1 MVLVVA
7 VGLVASGFVVVT
19 LLVGG
24 GFVASGT
31 LVAVVV
37 ELVLPVTET
46 GFGITVC

>member
-1 MVLVVA
+1 LAVA

-24 GFVASGT
+24 ASGT